1 MFDWIRAAF
10 SARASRGGVILNENW
25 GVINTGRVKGD
36 FVVVNGT
43 KKAFSLHI
51 PKVVDA
57 VAENVGSLLTW
68 RCRVPK
74 TLYGRDVELAELHRW
89 ADEPAAIRV
98 RILHGEG
105 GAGKSRLAFE
115 FAERLRT
122 AGWQAGQLADPE
134 QPVVFPLAEK
144 GVLLV
149 IDYPEQFSGAL
160 VALLRVLK
168 NSELPHLRL
177 RILLL
182 SRNLEAMQALVNAEV
197 ESLHSS
203 ALKLNALPSEDVA
216 WALFRDAWVTMA
228 KLRGIPS
235 PISLSESTFKTWI
248 QRSASHGQPLIV
260 LAFALNLLYEP
271 TATELERGEILN
283 RLAQRE
289 GDLLKREIEKH
300 GLPVE
305 GTLLL
310 KALASISGPLGAAQ
324 INSLQAELHYPG
336 ISVPTTVQL
345 QRTTLWRSSALAEV
359 QPDLL
364 ASAFLYLVIEQ
375 WLSDMDAA
383 GPWIWSFLTVGAP
396 SDSEFRGRLTRMA
409 RLSIDRSQSEGHGS
423 HDNLTVLALARL
435 IACDEQ
441 KAARINRTL
450 NRVEL
455 VEWPLQP
462 ISLAAAIQNA
472 NAQEALAK
480 ANFAAHAFD
489 LAGSLNIL
497 SIRLAESHDRAGCL
511 VAIRR
516 AVEIYETLAKENFAT
531 YAPHLAMSFN
541 NLSLDLANA
550 GDRAGGLAAIRRTV
564 AIYETLAKENF
575 AEYAPALATSLNNLS
590 LRLPEAD
597 DRAGGLVAIRR
608 AVEIRESLAKEN
620 FAEYAPALAMSL
632 NILSVRLAE
641 AGDRANGL
649 AAIRRAVEICETLAK
664 ENYTAYTPHLARS
677 LYALSTQLAEDNA
690 SARQATELLGRAME
704 MIHPFARSGTDEA
717 ELYEAMRSRM
727 PRAASS

>member
-1 MFDWIRAAF
+1 MFDWLRTVF
-10 SARASRGGVILNENW
+10 SARASKGGVILNDNW
-25 GVINTGRVKGD
+25 GAINTGTVKGD

-43 KKAFSLHI
+43 RHAFSLHI
-51 PKVVDA
+51 PKVA
-57 VAENVGSLLTW
+57 EPVAENVGSLLTW
-68 RCRVPK
+68 RSRIPK
-74 TLYGRDVELAELHRW
+74 TLYGRDIELAELHRW
-89 ADEPAAIRV
+89 ADEPAPIRV

-105 GAGKSRLAFE
+105 GAGKTRLAFE

-122 AGWQAGQLADPE
+122 ASWQAGQLADPK
-134 QPVVFPLAEK
+134 QSVVFPLTDK
-144 GVLLV
+144 GVLLI
-149 IDYPEQFSGAL
+149 IDYPEQFSGAV
-160 VALLRVLK
+160 VALLRLVK

-182 SRNLEAMQALVNAEV
+182 SRNLEATQALVNAEV

-203 ALKLNALPSEDVA
+203 ALKLNALPSEEVA

-228 KLRGIPS
+228 QLRGVSS
-235 PISLSESTFKTWI
+235 PISLSEAAFKTWI

-289 GDLLKREIEKH
+289 SDLLKREIEKH

-310 KALASISGPLGAAQ
+310 KALAAISGPLGAAQ
-324 INSLQAELHYPG
+324 VNSLQAELHYPG

-345 QRTTLWRSSALAEV
+345 QQTTLWRSCALAKV

-364 ASAFLYLVIEQ
+364 ASAFLYLIIGQ
-375 WLSDMDAA
+375 WLSDVEAA

-409 RLSIDRSQSEGHGS
+409 RLSIDRPQSEDHDGH
-423 HDNLTVLALARL
+423 DKLTVLALARL
-435 IACDEQ
+435 IARDEQ
-441 KAARINRTL
+441 KAARIDGTL

-462 ISLAAAIQNA
+462 IALAAAIQSV

-480 ANFAAHAFD
+480 NNFPAHAFD
-489 LAGSLNIL
+489 LAGRL
-497 SIRLAESHDRAGCL
+497 SNLSVRLAEARDRAGGL
-511 VAIRR
+511 AAIRR
-516 AVEIYETLAKENFAT
+516 AVEIYETLAKENFAA
-531 YAPHLAMSFN
+531 YAPHLAMSLN
-541 NLSLDLANA
+541 NLSVDLANA
-550 GDRAGGLAAIRRTV
+550 GDRAGGLAAIRRAV
-564 AIYETLAKENF
+564 EIYETLAKENF
-575 AEYAPALATSLNNLS
+575 AAYAPHLAMSLNNLS
-590 LRLPEAD
+590 LRLPEAG
-597 DRAGGLVAIRR
+597 DRAG
-608 AVEIRESLAKEN
+608 
-620 FAEYAPALAMSL
+620 
-632 NILSVRLAE
+632 
-641 AGDRANGL
+641 GL

-664 ENYTAYTPHLARS
+664 ENFTAYAPHLARS

-690 SARQATELLGRAME
+690 SAQEATKLLERATG
-704 MIHPFARSGTDEA
+704 MIHPFARPGTDEA
-717 ELYEAMRSRM
+717 ELYETMKKRYATSNLE
-727 PRAASS
+727 PKKAHSEPSQEG